1 MSDTDKD
8 QVGPD
13 ESSQGAGV
21 ERQTGGLEG
30 QAGYNNT
37 FADGRYGN
45 EEIAD
50 SGGES
55 ERAGSYE
62 EGRTNV
68 AGNDAI
74 KPLQPQGSRHI
85 GSDNPDNNYVD
96 GREVAP
102 RNTEEE

>member
-1 MSDTDKD
+1 MSDTDTD
-8 QVGPD
+8 QDGPD
-13 ESSQGAGV
+13 ESSQGEGV

-30 QAGYNNT
+30 QSGYNAT
-37 FADGRYGN
+37 FADGRYTSD
-45 EEIAD
+45 EAAS

-74 KPLQPQGSRHI
+74 TPIQPQGSRHI
-85 GSDNPDNNYVD
+85 GSNNPDNNYVD

-102 RNTEEE
+102 RTTEEE